1 MTSKIGS
8 TVIGYPRIGP
18 RRELKKA
25 LESYWAG
32 RSDASELREVART
45 LRVNS
50 WRDLADAGLDSVPSN
65 TFSYYDQVLDTAV
78 TFGAVPRR
86 YLDLGL
92 NSLDTYFAM
101 ARGVESTAPLEMTKW
116 FDTNYHYLVPE
127 ISPDTQFSISDWT
140 PVEQYRE
147 AAELGVQTRPVLVGP
162 LTFLLLSKP
171 AEGSPEGFRPL
182 DKLDALVDRYV
193 ELLEELQKNGVEWVQ
208 LDEPAFV
215 GDRTAEELRLLRHAY
230 DKITK
235 AAKRPKLLVATYF
248 GDPGEALSTLASSD
262 VEGISVDLVAGAS
275 ALDRLPGLTG
285 LQSKTL
291 VAGLIEGR
299 NVWRTDLDAALS
311 SAATLLGSAAEVSVG
326 TSCSLLHV
334 PYDVEAETKIDS
346 EVKTWLSFARQKV
359 DEVVVLGKALHEG
372 RDAVSQQ
379 LADARERI
387 NGRKNS
393 QRLHDSKVRARQNAL
408 NPESFQRSEY
418 TRRREAQQ
426 EALGLPPL
434 PTTTIGSFPQTTDV
448 RKARAAV
455 ARGSIDQASYKQ
467 RMLDEIQR
475 VIRLQEDIGLDLLVH
490 GEPERNDMVQY
501 FSEYMEGFV
510 STELGWVQS
519 YGSRCVRPP
528 ILFGDVS
535 RPEAITT
542 EWAKQAQAM
551 TNKPVKGML
560 TGPVTILAWSF
571 VRNDQP
577 LGQTAQQVALAIRD
591 EVGDLETSGI
601 QAVQVDEPALR
612 ELLPLRAEDHKEYL
626 RWAVDSFRLAT
637 AGAGDATQIHTHLCY
652 SEFGDVID
660 AIVALDADVTSIE
673 AARSRMEVLE
683 DLNAVGFSHGVGPG
697 VYDIHSPRVPE
708 TDEIQSLLT
717 AALQSVPVE
726 RLWVNPDCGLK
737 TRGYE
742 EVDQALRNTVAA
754 TQRVRATLR

>member
-65 TFSYYDQVLDTAV
+65 TFSYYDQVLDAAV

-147 AAELGVQTRPVLVGP
+147 AAELGVRTRPVLVGP

-208 LDEPAFV
+208 LDEPAFTA
-215 GDRTAEELRLLRHAY
+215 DRTAEELRLLRHAY

-235 AAKRPKLLVATYF
+235 AAKRPKVLVATYF
-248 GDPGEALSTLASSD
+248 GDPGEALGTLASSD

-285 LQSKTL
+285 LQNKTL

-359 DEVVVLGKALHEG
+359 DEVVVLGRALHEG

-408 NPESFQRSEY
+408 SPESFQRSEY

-448 RKARAAV
+448 RKARAAL

-551 TNKPVKGML
+551 TSKPVKGML